1 MRTNHS
7 ILGIDETASIEDVHK
22 AFRMRT
28 LDNND
33 DYDTLLTAYTQIMNK
48 KPIEPAVDRQ
58 VVHSMGMSTPHM
70 PFVTNPVF
78 TNSTNSVAGTFPLD
92 GLFQQFF
99 GMQNMNDVKPILNMF
114 AGPKPSKKDTDEME
128 EVMSEIFENIF
139 HLKDLKQNS
148 QFSDRSIPHT
158 NSRNRDTT
166 NNRETLHIEK
176 SITYNDIY
184 MYQYLGT
191 FLKVDELSD
200 VSLLDIKFNEKNE
213 FVFKDNIYIIELALN
228 KDEYFSILKNCLCY
242 TAKITLSEALCG
254 FSFTLRHLNGKEYCI
269 QNNKSVIHPNSTI
282 ELKNMG
288 FHNNQSIGPL
298 IIKFDVSFPQYLD
311 ETVKKQLRDI
321 LSTSCTKN
329 TDI

>member
-33 DYDTLLTAYTQIMNK
+33 DYDTLLTAYNQIMNK
-48 KPIEPAVDRQ
+48 KPIEAQDI
-58 VVHSMGMSTPHM
+58 HSMGISTPHI
-70 PFVTNPVF
+70 PFVPTTITHPVF
-78 TNSTNSVAGTFPLD
+78 TNSTNSAAGTFPLD

-114 AGPKPSKKDTDEME
+114 AGPKPSKKETDEME

-139 HLKDLKQNS
+139 HLKDLKQNV
-148 QFSDRSIPHT
+148 QFSDRSIHHT

-213 FVFKDNIYIIELALN
+213 FVFKDNIYIIQLLLN
-228 KDEYFSILKNCLCY
+228 HDEYFSILNNCLCY

-269 QNNKSVIHPNSTI
+269 QNNKSIIHPNSTI

-288 FHNNQSIGPL
+288 FHNNQSIDPL
-298 IIKFDVSFPQYLD
+298 IIKFDVSFPHDLN
-311 ETVKKQLRDI
+311 ETVKEQLRDI

-329 TDI
+329 TDL